1 MKFVHISAVTLAVQK
16 MDRSVDLY
24 QRIGLELAGGGPT
37 AAFTSFRIG
46 KEEFLN
52 LMAAPA
58 SVNWW
63 GRIIVRVRG
72 VDALYQDLKQK
83 GLNPEAPRDGE
94 WGERYFHIQDPDH
107 HELSFAEPLT

>member
-1 MKFVHISAVTLAVQK
+1 MEFIHISAVTLAVQK
-16 MDRSVDLY
+16 MDRSVDFY
-24 QRIGLELAGGGPT
+24 QRIGLELAFGGPR

-63 GRIIVRVRG
+63 GRIIVRVQG

-83 GLNPEAPRDGE
+83 GLNPETPQDGA
-94 WGERYFHIQDPDH
+94 WGERFFHIQDPDH
-107 HELSFAEPLT
+107 HELSFAELLT